1 MNRSKVGSLF
11 KELEKT
17 KDVMIE
23 DVRLSL
29 ERGQKVDQSLEKSD
43 ALVRTSQN
51 YKRTS
56 KQVERAFCARKWK
69 LIAIAIIVMLVLVL
83 FIYLLIKV

>member
-1 MNRSKVGSLF
+1 MNRSKLGSLF

-29 ERGQKVDQSLEKSD
+29 ERGQKVD
-43 ALVRTSQN
+43 
-51 YKRTS
+51 
-56 KQVERAFCARKWK
+56 
-69 LIAIAIIVMLVLVL
+69 
-83 FIYLLIKV
+83 